1 MSGEQRAESRGTILQ
16 VFRSTNLYLARN
28 HTSSLPP
35 LAESGGHIIP
45 PPPLALGLVHVL
57 VQGSWCRHWCCRD
70 WSWRCWDRC
79 RWCVVAGC
87 RLLWERQ
94 HSSEESLDARGQVT
108 HSRRMQ

>member
-45 PPPLALGLVHVL
+45 PPPLAGTGAAETGAGGV
-57 VQGSWCRHWCCRD
+57 GTGAGGAWGAWC
-70 WSWRCWDRC
+70 
-79 RWCVVAGC
+79 G
-87 RLLWERQ
+87 LLWEMQR
-94 HSSEESLDARGQVT
+94 SSEDSLDARGQVT
-108 HSRRMQ
+108 HSRKMQ